1 MPGWVCAP
9 RLVGEL
15 PLLYPMP
22 GQLCDTLRSAHA
34 ALNARQHGHRPTA
47 IWGNM
52 AKSENDVYDKSPS
65 GDLVIIFILVPIFL
79 EQIQRP
85 TAILQRLL
93 PVGRSRELLWWACIF
108 KAWASELPKPRRVR
122 L

>member
-1 MPGWVCAP
+1 
-9 RLVGEL
+9 
-15 PLLYPMP
+15 MP
-22 GQLCDTLRSAHA
+22 GQLCDALRSAHA
-34 ALNARQHGHRPTA
+34 ALNARHHGHHPTA

-65 GDLVIIFILVPIFL
+65 GDCIIIFILVPIFL
-79 EQIQRP
+79 EQIHRP

-93 PVGRSRELLWWACIF
+93 PIGRSRELLWWACIL
-108 KAWASELPKPRRVR
+108 KAWAAELPKPRRVR